1 MKQILIDDDGYAVTK
16 KPKRTLSLKKL
27 DGTHAAPVFFTLDEL
42 RAMPPGEA
50 FIFDVESYI
59 NYFLVAFKHIASGK
73 VAIVEDSPEIDL
85 DVGLLAYM
93 MHKFLIVG
101 FNSNN
106 YDVPIVSLAVMRGLN
121 CAELKQIT
129 NRIICGEQPRTILKE
144 YEAWTITCNH
154 IDVIEIPPA
163 QGSLKKFAAMLHC
176 KRMQELPYP
185 PDKQLTRDEAY
196 NVMLYC
202 VNDLDNTQLIYEEL
216 SVEITLREH
225 LGKKYDQDLRSKSDP
240 QIAEAIIRAE
250 VAKVNGKYSKPT
262 KFDAGHTFD
271 YEPPAF
277 LKFQTP
283 LLQNAL
289 EKIRNMEF
297 EVAESGYVV
306 AEELKGLELPIG
318 STVYKMGKGGLHSKE
333 KSVAYKATDE
343 YEIVD
348 DDVTSYY
355 PWLILNS
362 GMFPENMG
370 EAFLTVYKELV
381 ESRLADKK
389 AKRYSD
395 AESKKVVVNGTF
407 GKLSNPYSAM
417 YAPNM
422 LIYVTLTGQLS
433 LLMLIE
439 ALELVGIKVI
449 SANTDGII
457 KYVHKS
463 QYATLRR
470 IVKEWEAQ
478 TGLQMEETKYAALY
492 SRDINNYI
500 AVKLPDDKGVVKV
513 KGKGAYFDPR
523 YEQDKTSI
531 YRFKKNPQNTI
542 CLKAI
547 YALLVDGTPI
557 EKTITEC
564 REIHHFVT
572 VRNVKGGGY
581 KDGYYLGKV
590 VRWYY
595 AKGQKGD
602 INYILSGNK
611 VPDSDGAKPLLDLPD
626 AFPTD
631 IDYARYIAITVTMLE
646 NIGYLKRS
654 RIPGLFD

>member
-1 MKQILIDDDGYAVTK
+1 MIDEHGFVVTK
-16 KPKRTLSLKKL
+16 RPKRVLTLKKL
-27 DGTHAAPVFFTLDEL
+27 DTHHAAPVFFTVEEL
-42 RAMPPGEA
+42 RALPAGEE

-59 NYFLVAFKHIASGK
+59 NYFLVAFKHCASGK

-85 DVGLLAYM
+85 DINLLAYM
-93 MHKFLIVG
+93 MTKFLLIG
-101 FNSNN
+101 FNSTN
-106 YDVPIVSLAVMRGLN
+106 YDMPIIALAMRGEN
-121 CAELKQIT
+121 CAQLKQIT
-129 NRIICGEQPRTILKE
+129 NRIISGENPRDILKE
-144 YEAWTITCNH
+144 YESWLPTSNH

-176 KRMQELPYP
+176 KQMQELPYP
-185 PDKQLTRDEAY
+185 PEKQLTRDEAY

-202 VNDLDNTQLIYEEL
+202 LNDLDNTQLIYEEL

-240 QIAEAIIRAE
+240 QIAETVIRSE

-262 KFDAGHTFD
+262 KVDAGTIFH
-271 YEPPAF
+271 YEPPEF
-277 LKFQTP
+277 LQFKTP
-283 LLQNAL
+283 LLQQAL
-289 EKIRNMEF
+289 EQIREMEF
-297 EVAESGYVV
+297 EVAESGYVI
-306 AEELKGLELPIG
+306 AKALDGLELPIG

-333 KSVAYKATDE
+333 KSIAYRATEDWL
-343 YEIVD
+343 IVD
-348 DDVTSYY
+348 DDVASYY
-355 PWLILNS
+355 PRLILNS
-362 GMFPENMG
+362 GLYPKNMG
-370 EAFLTVYKELV
+370 EAFLVVYNELV
-381 ESRLADKK
+381 ESRLVDKK

-422 LIYVTLTGQLS
+422 LIHVTVTGQLA

-449 SANTDGII
+449 SANTDGLI
-457 KYVHKS
+457 KYVHRD
-463 QYATLRR
+463 QYATMRE
-470 IVKEWEAQ
+470 IVKAWEKQ
-478 TGLQMEETKYAALY
+478 TALETEETKYAALY

-595 AKGQKGD
+595 AVGIKGD
-602 INYILSGNK
+602 INYILSNNK
-611 VPDSDGAKPLLDLPD
+611 VPDSDGGKPILDLPHE
-626 AFPTD
+626 FPAD
-631 IDYARYIAITVTMLE
+631 IDYARYIAITKTMLE
-646 NIGYLKRS
+646 NIDYLKRS
-654 RIPGLFD
+654 RIPDLFD

>member
-1 MKQILIDDDGYAVTK
+1 MKFVLTDDDGYAVTK
-16 KPKRTLSLKKL
+16 KPKRKISLEKL
-27 DGTHAAPVFFTLDEL
+27 DSPHAPVTFFTLEEL
-42 RAMPPGEA
+42 RDLTAGEK

-59 NYFLVAFKHIASGK
+59 NYFLVAFKHCETGK
-73 VAIVEDSPEIDL
+73 VCIVEDSPEVDL
-85 DVGLLAYM
+85 NVDVLSYM
-93 MHKFLIVG
+93 IHKFLIIG

-106 YDVPIVSLAVMRGLN
+106 YDMPIIALAIMRGLN

-129 NRIICGEQPRTILKE
+129 NRIICGEQPRKILQE
-144 YEAWTITCNH
+144 YEAWTPTCNH
-154 IDVIEIPPA
+154 VDVIEIPPA

-176 KRMQELPYP
+176 KKMQELPYP
-185 PDKQLTRDEAY
+185 HDKQLTRDEAY

-202 VNDLDNTQLIYEEL
+202 VNDLDNTKLIYDEL
-216 SVEITLREH
+216 AVELALREH
-225 LGKKYDQDLRSKSDP
+225 LGKQYNQDLRSKSDP
-240 QIAEAIIRAE
+240 QIAETVIRSE
-250 VAKVNGKYSKPT
+250 VAKVNGKFSKPT
-262 KFDAGHTFD
+262 KFDAGSIFY

-277 LKFQTP
+277 LEFQTP
-283 LLQNAL
+283 LLQRAL
-289 EKIRNMEF
+289 RDIAEMQF
-297 EVAESGYVV
+297 EVAESGYVI
-306 AEELKGLELPIG
+306 AKELDGLELPIG
-318 STVYKMGKGGLHSKE
+318 STIYKMGKGGLHSKE
-333 KSVAYKATDE
+333 KSISYKANDDWL
-343 YEIVD
+343 IVD
-348 DDVTSYY
+348 DDVASYY
-355 PWLILNS
+355 PRLILNS
-362 GMFPENMG
+362 GLFPENMG
-370 EAFLTVYKELV
+370 EAFLTVYNALV
-381 ESRLADKK
+381 ESRLVDKK

-422 LIYVTLTGQLS
+422 LIHVTVTGQLA

-449 SANTDGII
+449 SANTDGLI
-457 KYVHKS
+457 KYVHKD
-463 QYATLRR
+463 QYPLMRR
-470 IVKEWEAQ
+470 IVKEWEIQ
-478 TGLQMEETKYAALY
+478 TGLETEETKYAALY
-492 SRDINNYI
+492 SRDINNYV
-500 AVKLPDDKGVVKV
+500 AVKLPDEKGVVKV
-513 KGKGAYFDPR
+513 KAKGAYFDPR

-572 VRNVKGGGY
+572 VRTVNGGAY

-595 AKGQKGD
+595 ATGQKGD
-602 INYILSGNK
+602 INYILSNNK

-626 AFPTD
+626 EFPTD
-631 IDYARYIAITVTMLE
+631 IDYARYIAITTTMLE
-646 NIGYLKRS
+646 NIDYLKRS
-654 RIPGLFD
+654 RIASLFD